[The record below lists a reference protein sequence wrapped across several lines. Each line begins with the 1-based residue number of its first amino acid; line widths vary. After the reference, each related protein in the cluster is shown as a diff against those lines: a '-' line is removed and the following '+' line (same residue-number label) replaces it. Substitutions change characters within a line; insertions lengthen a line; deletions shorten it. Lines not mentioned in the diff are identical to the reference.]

1 MSYMSSQKFASM
13 KIIIL
18 LVEDRA
24 HLSTF
29 KIFIFEKFSCFIVLV
44 VFLVIVQSP
53 EMISVWF
60 CEKMTFFPN
69 FFSYHIFA
77 IYVGGASFELP
88 TACRLIAVS
97 GARLPS
103 VDGLVVRCIKMHH
116 HVKSAR
122 PSGITWPR
130 SSTDGL
136 RTCWAGMSS
145 PWGALYRRWST
156 LSPAAGTRPRP
167 RQRQRP
173 RHRWRLHGKR
183 TKRRPQRPLP
193 LKTGARP
200 QRPLHPKRT
209 SLKKAGRRRR
219 HDGTSG
225 VGSHRTL
232 ARLNP
237 SLASAPGQPPRRRG
251 HRRRPRR
258 RSPVPASATT
268 ARALATR
275 HAAVPTRRSAPSAA
289 ARTLVSTA
297 FPNVRTASRLHTTAT
312 SAWKKVTAADR
323 GSVRTAHDL
332 HRRPSPPH
340 PRTLKT
346 PWTSLP
352 PPATPPPRKT
362 SLSSPTSRHSSRI
375 PETTTTS
382 DNGSGSRTQTPWPST
397 YSPPTLSAKYRSSS
411 PSSTPRS
418 SSCKP
423 WRTWAP
429 STSVLQTNAEAAN
442 TSTGS
447 PPGISTPSTPACWR
461 PTTTSA
467 PPGRSIPSRRS
478 GPPVHPVA
486 GEEPSDDQQEQH
498 PLPKIDG

>member
-1 MSYMSSQKFASM
+1 MILKNHCGNTYDTSLWTSGWARPLLPPCASP
-13 KIIIL
+13 L
-18 LVEDRA
+18 L
-24 HLSTF
+24 T
-29 KIFIFEKFSCFIVLV
+29 
-44 VFLVIVQSP
+44 
-53 EMISVWF
+53 
-60 CEKMTFFPN
+60 
-69 FFSYHIFA
+69 
-77 IYVGGASFELP
+77 
-88 TACRLIAVS
+88 
-97 GARLPS
+97 
-103 VDGLVVRCIKMHH
+103 
-116 HVKSAR
+116 AR

-156 LSPAAGTRPRP
+156 LSPAAGTRPR
-167 RQRQRP
+167 QRQRP

-183 TKRRPQRPLP
+183 TKRRPQWPLP

-209 SLKKAGRRRR
+209 SLKTAGRRRR

-332 HRRPSPPH
+332 HRRPNPPH

-352 PPATPPPRKT
+352 PPATPPPRQT

-382 DNGSGSRTQTPWPST
+382 GNGSGSRTQTPWPST

-411 PSSTPRS
+411 PSSTPRL

-423 WRTWAP
+423 WRTWTP
-429 STSVLQTNAEAAN
+429 STSVLQTSAEAAN

-447 PPGISTPSTPACWR
+447 PPGVSTPSTPACWR

-467 PPGRSIPSRRS
+467 PPGGNIPSPSQWSSSPSCRRGRAIRWPTGAAPATRRS
-478 GPPVHPVA
+478 TARAPPACLRTPTTPSQDELSA
-486 GEEPSDDQQEQH
+486 WYEPSFLLVSMFGYEID
-498 PLPKIDG
+498 PLPFSSLHPHG